1 MINRP
6 KIALAGIV
14 ILRFRVHATINVK
27 CKGVLVR
34 KEPFELLS
42 ISYLSKIPETYNE
55 IRI

>member
-55 IRI
+55 MRI